1 MRILIVE
8 DNRNLARGLRHN
20 LAHDGH
26 EVAVAFTGEQA
37 LAHVRAHAADL
48 ELVLL
53 DVMIPKP
60 DGFEV
65 LDAIRA
71 DRIDVP
77 VILLTARGE
86 EDDLVRGLRLGAD
99 DYMTKPFS
107 VLELIARVDAVRR
120 RATRWRRHA
129 DAPPTLA
136 FGDVRIDTTT
146 HTVTR
151 NGVPVALRPME
162 YQLLLELAR
171 RRGRVA
177 SRQEL
182 LEAVWGYGPDVVSRT
197 VDTHIRQLRQKLE
210 DDADQPQV
218 ILTVRKAGYR
228 LTAAAGTRS
237 S

>member
-8 DNRNLARGLRHN
+8 DNRNLVRGLRHN
-20 LAHDGH
+20 LTLDGH
-26 EVAVAFTGEQA
+26 EVDVAYTGEQA
-37 LAHVRAHAADL
+37 LAHVRRHAGDL
-48 ELVLL
+48 ALVLL

-65 LDAIRA
+65 LRAVRA

-107 VLELIARVDAVRR
+107 VLELLARVDAVRR
-120 RATRWRRHA
+120 RATRWRRRSG
-129 DAPPTLA
+129 DAGLA
-136 FGDVRIDTTT
+136 LTFGDVRIDTGTR
-146 HTVTR
+146 TVTR
-151 NGVPVALRPME
+151 RSEPVALRPME
-162 YQLLLELAR
+162 YELLLALAR
-171 RRGRVA
+171 RRGQVA

-182 LEAVWGYGPDVVSRT
+182 LEDVWGYGPDVMSRT

-210 DDADQPQV
+210 DDAEQPKV

-228 LTAAAGTRS
+228 LS
-237 S
+237 EP

>member
-8 DNRNLARGLRHN
+8 DNRNLVRGLRHN
-20 LAHDGH
+20 LTLDGH
-26 EVAVAFTGEQA
+26 EVDVAYTGEQA
-37 LAHVRAHAADL
+37 LAHVRQHADDL
-48 ELVLL
+48 ALVLL

-65 LDAIRA
+65 LSAVRA

-107 VLELIARVDAVRR
+107 VLELLARVDAVRR
-120 RATRWRRHA
+120 RATRWRRRSG
-129 DAPPTLA
+129 DAGLSLT
-136 FGDVRIDTTT
+136 FGDVRIDTGTR
-146 HTVTR
+146 TVTR
-151 NGVPVALRPME
+151 RSEMIALRPME
-162 YQLLLELAR
+162 YELLLALAR
-171 RRGRVA
+171 RRGQVA

-182 LEAVWGYGPDVVSRT
+182 LEDVWGYGPGVESRT

-210 DDADQPQV
+210 EDSEKPRV

-228 LTAAAGTRS
+228 LKE
-237 S
+237 